1 MHEAMRREDH
11 FVQFVFAGL
20 SGVISG
26 ALSIDFS
33 STTGHPYGS
42 ETVLWPFVLADVL
55 CGLSILLII
64 SCLRRGYRAVQ
75 IGALL
80 VCWLPFL
87 HLYYSIQRFGQVI
100 CESTQR

>member
-1 MHEAMRREDH
+1 MKREDH

-20 SGVISG
+20 SGAISG
-26 ALSIDFS
+26 ALSLDLS
-33 STTGHPYGS
+33 SMTGPPYDS
-42 ETVLWPFVLADVL
+42 ETVLWPFLLADVL

-64 SCLRRGYRAVQ
+64 SCLRRGYRAVK

-80 VCWLPFL
+80 VCWLPLL
-87 HLYYSIQRFGQVI
+87 HLYYSTQRFGQVI